1 MKPIAVVTG
10 AVAFA
15 TLLSQP
21 APAEDLSSQIVGIWN
36 VTSVECVGSDG
47 EECSTPRANKR
58 ITRSGH
64 YIKGCSSGRYTIE
77 GSKVTIVYDDPPN
90 FPPTVLE
97 REVSVS
103 GNLTM
108 LKFTVATRKEVS
120 SALSPEGHNCENE
133 NHLRLLDQSLQQP
146 KVKRGFDG

>member
-21 APAEDLSSQIVGIWN
+21 APAEDLSSQIVGIWK
-36 VTSVECVGSDG
+36 VTSDECVGYDG
-47 EECSTPRANKR
+47 KECSAPETKQKR
-58 ITRSGH
+58 YYVFTRSGR

-90 FPPTVLE
+90 FPPTVLV

-103 GNLTM
+103 GNLMM
-108 LKFTVATRKEVS
+108 LKSTVASKMTR
-120 SALSPEGHNCENE
+120 SAVVFTIVAE
-133 NHLRLLDQSLQQP
+133 RVD
-146 KVKRGFDG
+146 